1 MNTSASGLT
10 LMSSLELQLSPSG
23 SSMIFVVFYF
33 INIHCIT
40 WFCAVLSKNTDD
52 ETPSAMENC
61 LDFKASKNNATKRVK
76 VQHTLYLK
84 VKIISYCNKRD
95 VHIKISNCKSV
106 DWTKICFFLQKA
118 KKKVHL
124 NFKNILAE
132 YYYNKI
138 HRKSN

>member
-1 MNTSASGLT
+1 
-10 LMSSLELQLSPSG
+10 
-23 SSMIFVVFYF
+23 
-33 INIHCIT
+33 
-40 WFCAVLSKNTDD
+40 
-52 ETPSAMENC
+52 MENC

-84 VKIISYCNKRD
+84 VKIIS
-95 VHIKISNCKSV
+95 NCKKKEGTYISKLA
-106 DWTKICFFLQKA
+106 TASRSIEQRFLFFLQKA